1 MSLALARRY
10 ARALA
15 DIIFAA
21 QLPPAKPRAEV
32 QQIKQQLTDFSA
44 LLRQHAALRNVLAS
58 PAVSRE
64 EKRALLERL
73 RKLLGWS
80 ELTRNFLGVL
90 LDHRRLDLLEAV
102 LGAFDREVYARL
114 GIVPVDITTAFTLN
128 AQQKK
133 LLEERLAPLCGGA
146 QVELRYRED
155 AEILAGGV
163 ARMGS
168 TIYDGSLRA
177 RLRRLQQQLTTE
189 SAPVAGATALGAK

>member
-21 QLPPAKPRAEV
+21 QLPPAKQRAEV

-80 ELTRNFLGVL
+80 GLTRNFLGVL

-133 LLEERLAPLCGGA
+133 LLEERLAALAGA

-155 AEILAGGV
+155 TEILAGGV

-189 SAPVAGATALGAK
+189 SR

>member
-1 MSLALARRY
+1 MSIALARRY

-21 QLPPAKPRAEV
+21 QLPPAKQRSEV
-32 QQIKQQLTDFSA
+32 QGIKQQLTDLAA

-58 PAVSRE
+58 PAVSRQ
-64 EKRALLERL
+64 EKGALLGRL

-90 LDHRRLDLLEAV
+90 LDHRRLDLLDAV
-102 LGAFDREVYARL
+102 LAAFDREVYARL
-114 GIVPVDITTAFTLN
+114 GIVPVEITTAFTLN
-128 AQQKK
+128 AGQKK
-133 LLEERLAPLCGGA
+133 LLEERLATLAGA
-146 QVELRYRED
+146 QVELRYHED
-155 AEILAGGV
+155 AGILAGGV
-163 ARMGS
+163 ARLGS

-189 SAPVAGATALGAK
+189 SRPPAGRAG

>member
-1 MSLALARRY
+1 VSLALARRY

-21 QLPPAKPRAEV
+21 KLPPAKQQAEV
-32 QQIKQQLTDFSA
+32 QHSKQQLTDFA
-44 LLRQHAALRNVLAS
+44 AVLRQHAALRNILAS

-90 LDHRRLDLLEAV
+90 LDHRRLDLLDAV
-102 LGAFDREVYARL
+102 LAAFDREVYARL
-114 GIVPVDITTAFTLN
+114 GIVPVEITTAFTLN
-128 AQQKK
+128 TGQKK
-133 LLEERLAPLCGGA
+133 LLEERLATLAGA

-155 AEILAGGV
+155 AAILAGGV

-189 SAPVAGATALGAK
+189 SRPPAGRAG

>member
-21 QLPPAKPRAEV
+21 QLPPAKQRAEV

-44 LLRQHAALRNVLAS
+44 LLRLHAALRNVLAS

-177 RLRRLQQQLTTE
+177 QLRRLQQQLTTE
-189 SAPVAGATALGAK
+189 SRPPAGRAG

>member
-1 MSLALARRY
+1 MSLALACRY

-21 QLPPAKPRAEV
+21 QLPPAKQRAEV

-80 ELTRNFLGVL
+80 GLTRNFLGVL

-133 LLEERLAPLCGGA
+133 LLEERLVPLCGGA

-189 SAPVAGATALGAK
+189 SRPPAGRAG

>member
-1 MSLALARRY
+1 VSLALARRY
-10 ARALA
+10 ASALA
-15 DIIFAA
+15 HIIFAA
-21 QLPPAKPRAEV
+21 QLPPAKQRAEV

-44 LLRQHAALRNVLAS
+44 LLRLHAALRNVLAS

-189 SAPVAGATALGAK
+189 SR

>member
-1 MSLALARRY
+1 VSLALARRY

-21 QLPPAKPRAEV
+21 QLPPAKQRAEV

-44 LLRQHAALRNVLAS
+44 LLRLHAALRNVLAS
-58 PAVSRE
+58 PAASRE

-128 AQQKK
+128 APQKK
-133 LLEERLAPLCGGA
+133 LLEERLAALAGA

-189 SAPVAGATALGAK
+189 SR

>member
-21 QLPPAKPRAEV
+21 QPRPAGRAEV

-44 LLRQHAALRNVLAS
+44 LLRLHAALRNVLAS

-114 GIVPVDITTAFTLN
+114 GIIPVDITTAFTLN

-177 RLRRLQQQLTTE
+177 HLRRLQQQLTTE
-189 SAPVAGATALGAK
+189 SRPPAGRAG

>member
-1 MSLALARRY
+1 VSLALARRY

-21 QLPPAKPRAEV
+21 QLPPAKQRGEV
-32 QQIKQQLTDFSA
+32 QAIKRQLTDLAA
-44 LLRQHAALRNVLAS
+44 LLRQHAALRNILAS

-102 LGAFDREVYARL
+102 LAAFDREVYARL
-114 GIVPVDITTAFTLN
+114 GIVPVEITTAFTLN

-133 LLEERLAPLCGGA
+133 LLEERLAALAGA
-146 QVELRYRED
+146 QVELRYHED
-155 AEILAGGV
+155 AGILAGGV
-163 ARMGS
+163 ARLGS

-189 SAPVAGATALGAK
+189 SRPPAGRAG

>member
-1 MSLALARRY
+1 MLALARRY

-15 DIIFAA
+15 DILFAA
-21 QLPPAKPRAEV
+21 KLPPAKLRTEV
-32 QQIKQQLTDFSA
+32 QHVKQQLTDFAS

-64 EKRALLERL
+64 EKGALLERL

-80 ELTRNFLGVL
+80 GLTRNFLAVL
-90 LDHRRLDLLEAV
+90 LDHRRLDLLDAV

-114 GIVPVDITTAFTLN
+114 GIVPVEITTAFSLN
-128 AQQKK
+128 AGEKK
-133 LLEERLAPLCGGA
+133 LLEERLAALAKA

-168 TIYDGSLRA
+168 TIYDGSLRT
-177 RLRRLQQQLTTE
+177 RLRRLQQQLTAE
-189 SAPVAGATALGAK
+189 SR

>member
-1 MSLALARRY
+1 VSLALARRY

-21 QLPPAKPRAEV
+21 QLPPAKQRAEV

-44 LLRQHAALRNVLAS
+44 LLRLHAALRNVLAS
-58 PAVSRE
+58 PAASRE

-128 AQQKK
+128 APQKK
-133 LLEERLAPLCGGA
+133 LLEERLAALAGA

-189 SAPVAGATALGAK
+189 SRPPAGRAG